1 MRPDLKQL
9 LLFVTLTACAHTPS
23 APEPSVP
30 PPTCSVRPALAAT
43 RRPTVSKPACRAD
56 ERARDDAACSA
67 TDADACYRSGFCLS
81 AEWMT
86 SKRPEALE
94 VLTQR
99 LGVACQAGSSEACV
113 LRAGVR
119 LEAGVAEP
127 EVCADVVRA
136 CQLGD
141 EADGC
146 LACFKSRCS

>member
-1 MRPDLKQL
+1 MKQL
-9 LLFVTLTACAHTPS
+9 LFFFALAGCAHTTT

-43 RRPTVSKPACRAD
+43 RRPPVAKPACKAD
-56 ERARDDAACSA
+56 ERARDDAACG
-67 TDADACYRSGFCLS
+67 TGDADACYRSGFCLS
-81 AEWMT
+81 AGWMT
-86 SKRPEALE
+86 SKQAGDLE

-119 LEAGVAEP
+119 LEAGVP
-127 EVCADVVRA
+127 EKETCADVVRA

-146 LACFKSRCS
+146 LACFKSQCS